1 MMKKLLLFCLLSPV
15 FRDDVAP
22 DGTSLRRN
30 LGHWLASVW
39 PGHTMRYT
47 RPRLLIFPD
56 IGPHI
61 FLEDGAMN
69 FIEKSAIITGE
80 YWVRVYP
87 SRPNFAQ

>member
-69 FIEKSAIITGE
+69 FTMRIL
-80 YWVRVYP
+80 RP
-87 SRPNFAQ
+87 SSQPSFCSSCRDAAT